1 MIGPPEPIKAV
12 VGDDVFLPC
21 HLEPLQNM
29 ERFTVEWSKPDLKP
43 DPSDWLKG
51 VEYVYLYRGRR
62 EVKDM
67 KMQSY
72 DGRTDL
78 PADNLRRG
86 NISLKI
92 LNVTL
97 EDGGRYR
104 CFVPQLK
111 SDVKASVVT
120 LIVDP
125 VPVQTWTATPDPAS
139 LQTVEPQTDDD
150 ETLQLA
156 VRSHL
161 FLLVPLTLVVMVFI
175 IICAT
180 IKCKKQ
186 DMTQKDTKQPLV

>member
-1 MIGPPEPIKAV
+1 MIGPPEPIVAV

-21 HLEPLQNM
+21 HLEPQRNM

-78 PADNLRRG
+78 PVDNLRQG

-92 LNVTL
+92 LNVSL

-111 SDVKASVVT
+111 SDVKES
-120 LIVDP
+120 IV
-125 VPVQTWTATPDPAS
+125 
-139 LQTVEPQTDDD
+139 
-150 ETLQLA
+150 
-156 VRSHL
+156 
-161 FLLVPLTLVVMVFI
+161 TLVVGE
-175 IICAT
+175 
-180 IKCKKQ
+180 
-186 DMTQKDTKQPLV
+186 